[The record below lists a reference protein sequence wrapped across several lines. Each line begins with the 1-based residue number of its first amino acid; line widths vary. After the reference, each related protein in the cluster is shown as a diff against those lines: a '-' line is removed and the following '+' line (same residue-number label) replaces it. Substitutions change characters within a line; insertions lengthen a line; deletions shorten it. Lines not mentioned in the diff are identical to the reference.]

1 MTLFFSCTVPK
12 LIQFFFFYA
21 KCISDPFKTR
31 KKILPLSGNS
41 INICWSV
48 LKTSK
53 FLALWSPRDFQHPGL
68 FELLR
73 LVLGEESCTEW

>member
-1 MTLFFSCTVPK
+1 MTLFFFMHCAKADT
-12 LIQFFFFYA
+12 IFFYA
-21 KCISDPFKTR
+21 KCISDPIKTR
-31 KKILPLSGNS
+31 KKILTLSGNS

-53 FLALWSPRDFQHPGL
+53 FLALWGPRDFQHPGL